1 MAALRETD
9 VRALLELVSE
19 SNSQRSLRDFRT
31 GILPGLRRLVPCDV
45 ATYNEVEPRQRAISL
60 ADPEDALDALADPG
74 ATLARL
80 GEQNP
85 LIGYYSS
92 TRDGRAYKISDFIG
106 LAEFHELDIY
116 REAYSKLR
124 VEHQMAFALPSQPT
138 VVIGLALSREHKDF
152 SERDRTVLNL
162 ARPHLIQAHRNVAA
176 YARLH
181 ATMRALAR
189 GLGEHGEGV
198 ATLGH
203 DGGLEFASPYAMKL
217 LEAHFRGWNG
227 RGGRLPEPLAEA
239 IAAGGPGAPVVF
251 DGADGTLVARH
262 LPSRASDEPDALLL
276 ELRSDP
282 LSVAAVQAL
291 GLTRR
296 QAEVLRLVALGRS
309 TGEVARE
316 LGITPATARKHLEN
330 VYARLGV
337 SSRAAAAAT
346 AWAGAETRGFSDEE

>member
-1 MAALRETD
+1 MTALRETD

-19 SNSQRSLRDFRT
+19 SNSQRSLREFRT

-85 LIGYYSS
+85 LISYYAS

-138 VVIGLALSREHKDF
+138 VVIGLALSRERKDF

-176 YARLH
+176 YARLL
-181 ATMRALAR
+181 RR
-189 GLGEHGEGV
+189 C
-198 ATLGH
+198 
-203 DGGLEFASPYAMKL
+203 
-217 LEAHFRGWNG
+217 G
-227 RGGRLPEPLAEA
+227 R
-239 IAAGGPGAPVVF
+239 
-251 DGADGTLVARH
+251 
-262 LPSRASDEPDALLL
+262 SRAGSGNAARAWP
-276 ELRSDP
+276 RSA
-282 LSVAAVQAL
+282 VTAA
-291 GLTRR
+291 
-296 QAEVLRLVALGRS
+296 S
-309 TGEVARE
+309 
-316 LGITPATARKHLEN
+316 
-330 VYARLGV
+330 
-337 SSRAAAAAT
+337 SSRVP
-346 AWAGAETRGFSDEE
+346 RR